1 MKMKYRAY
9 WLHESGE
16 VVPVESTH
24 LSAVVSQPERF
35 GYTEERLAEVEKKY
49 EGDKQKFNVKITDDL
64 IRHHGWIRIHFKPE
78 KNSWGVQIHTL
89 TDSIKI
95 VLTTFFSN
103 TEITGEKYSGVDIT
117 ELFRQGGMKN
127 RSLNLSELNGG
138 DFFREIAPVKIYPKI
153 EKYDSSNFIPYM
165 MRIGSLTRPS
175 SITMAGLCGMKMMF
189 CVGSYPELRNV
200 PLEEQLV
207 VIRKDLEA
215 DGIEF
220 KGRVPFFGINLG
232 YIFYPEHDK
241 LIALSR
247 KGNVIQDV
255 QIEHTKGAGGFSYRC
270 IGFVETDGVAFP
282 QYERIYPVIPKLEF
296 ITQLTEALLLHPLTK
311 AK

>member
-16 VVPVESTH
+16 IIPVETTH
-24 LSAVVSQPERF
+24 ITTVISQPGRL
-35 GYTEERLAEVEKKY
+35 GYTPELIAEIQLKY
-49 EGDKQKFNVKITDDL
+49 DHMGIPEQRFSTKITDDL

-78 KNSWGVQIHTL
+78 NDSWGVQLHTL
-89 TDSIKI
+89 TDSIKS

-103 TEITGEKYSGVDIT
+103 TEITGGKYSGVDIT

-153 EKYDSSNFIPYM
+153 EKYDSSNFIPYL
-165 MRIGSLTRPS
+165 MRVGSLTRPS
-175 SITMAGLCGMKMMF
+175 SIAMAGLCGMNILF
-189 CVGSYPELRNV
+189 CVGSYPELKNV
-200 PLEEQLV
+200 QLEEQLV
-207 VIRKDLEA
+207 IIRKALEA
-215 DGIEF
+215 DEIAR

-241 LIALSR
+241 FIALSR
-247 KGNVIQDV
+247 KGNVMKDV
-255 QIEHTKGAGGFSYRC
+255 HIEQTKGAGGLSYRC
-270 IGFVETDGVAFP
+270 TGFVETDGMLFP
-282 QYERIYPVIPKLEF
+282 QYECIYPVIPKLEF
-296 ITQLTEALLLHPLTK
+296 ITQLTEALLLH
-311 AK
+311 